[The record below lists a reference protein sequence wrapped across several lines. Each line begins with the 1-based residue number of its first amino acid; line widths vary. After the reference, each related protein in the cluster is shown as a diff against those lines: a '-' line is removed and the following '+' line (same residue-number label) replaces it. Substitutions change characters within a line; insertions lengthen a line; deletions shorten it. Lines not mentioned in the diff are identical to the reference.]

1 MSTPLS
7 RLWLATDL
15 SEAAARAGER
25 AAQLA
30 NQHGSL
36 FGLLNAREH
45 GGWVE
50 ALSSPTLPAELS
62 ERIDQARLAALQV
75 EAQRLG
81 VGGAEQ
87 RLLDGPLHRALPALQ
102 AQRPAQ
108 LLVMGARGHGGWERL
123 LLGSTADR
131 VLRTHELPV
140 LLVRSAVEG
149 PYRRIGIATDFSR
162 ASLTA
167 ARFALDL
174 CPQAIALLIHA
185 SELPY
190 EGALG
195 FAGVGRDTVEHYRS
209 LAAREARHSMDDF
222 AARLGEAGMRA
233 APALREGRPA
243 DVLAGLVEEA
253 GLDLMVLGAAGRSA
267 VERGLLGS
275 VSSEAAARLPCD
287 VLVVPV

>member
-1 MSTPLS
+1 MTTPLG

-15 SEAAARAGER
+15 SAPAALAGDR

-30 NQHGSL
+30 SQHGCL
-36 FGLLNAREH
+36 LGLLKSREH
-45 GGWVE
+45 GGWIE
-50 ALSSPTLPAELS
+50 ELSSPALPPELV
-62 ERIDQARLAALQV
+62 ERLDAARLAALQV
-75 EAQRLG
+75 EAERLG
-81 VGGAEQ
+81 FGGAER
-87 RLLDGPLHRALPALQ
+87 RLLDEPLHRALPALQ
-102 AQRPAQ
+102 ARIPAD
-108 LLVMGARGHGGWERL
+108 LLVMGARGRGGWERL

-131 VLRTHELPV
+131 VLRTHVLPV
-140 LLVRSAVEG
+140 LLVRAAVEG
-149 PYRRIGIATDFSR
+149 PYRRIGIATDFSPI
-162 ASLTA
+162 SLAA

-209 LAAREARHSMDDF
+209 LAAREARHSMDAF
-222 AARLGEAGMRA
+222 AASLGEAGVRA

-243 DVLAGLVEEA
+243 DVLAELVEEA

-267 VERGLLGS
+267 IERGLLGS
-275 VSSEAAARLPCD
+275 VSAHAAARLPCD